1 MKKLLFLATAIMI
14 GASAFAQGY
23 NSKGGSHRGYNTPY
37 TQEEYRQ
44 SAWSGSG
51 IAIGT
56 NYIATNHHVV
66 DGATNLYVFFPDT
79 EQQYKAEVLR
89 TDEENDLA
97 IIRISD
103 TSFGGFKDIKYGYK
117 LDTEDV
123 GVDVF
128 VLGYPLVTTMGT
140 EIKLT
145 TGVVSSCSGFQ
156 GNQSQYQISAPVQ
169 PGNSGGPLFNDDG
182 DLIGIVSAKHAE
194 AENVSYGIK
203 LKYLSNLVSDL
214 PGINFSLRSQIA
226 SSSLSEKVKAVRPY
240 TIMILADNC
249 RERTY
254 SYSDQNGEQNP
265 SIGATAP
272 RVIQY
277 PIHINRP
284 QIQRK
289 SDPEVELLGIEL
301 TERYTAIY
309 VCWTNTQYQE
319 GWYNISRNTCIIDKS
334 TGQKFSLVDT
344 ENCAIA
350 PYKSSINYGQTQHFV
365 LYFEPIPASTNNI
378 DLLESDNSGWR
389 FVGIQLK

>member
-14 GASAFAQGY
+14 GTSAFAQGY

-103 TSFGGFKDIKYGYK
+103 PSFGGFKDIKYGYK

-169 PGNSGGPLFNDDG
+169 PGNSGGPLFNGDG

-203 LKYLSNLVSDL
+203 LKYLSKLVSDL
-214 PGINFSLRSQIA
+214 PGINLSLRSQIA
-226 SSSLSEKVKAVRPY
+226 SSSLSEKVKDVRPY

-254 SYSDQNGEQNP
+254 NHSGYNEKQNP
-265 SIGATAP
+265 SIGATSP
-272 RVIQY
+272 KSTQY

-284 QIQRK
+284 QIQHK
-289 SDPEVELLGIEL
+289 SDSEVEILGIEL

-319 GWYNISRNTCIIDKS
+319 GWYNIGRDTYIVNKS
-334 TGQKFSLVDT
+334 TGNRYVLKDT

-350 PYKSSINYGQTQHFV
+350 PYKTSIAYGQTRQFV
-365 LYFEPIPASTNNI
+365 LYFAPLPASASSI
-378 DLLESDNSGWR
+378 DLIEDHNGGWK